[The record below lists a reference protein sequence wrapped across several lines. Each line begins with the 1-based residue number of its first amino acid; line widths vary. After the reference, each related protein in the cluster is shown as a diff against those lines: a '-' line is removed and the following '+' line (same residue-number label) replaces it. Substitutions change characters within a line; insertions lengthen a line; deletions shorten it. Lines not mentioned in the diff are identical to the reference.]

1 MTQKRTRL
9 LLVYNADSG
18 IINALKDAV
27 WKIASP
33 KTYPCSLCAI
43 TYGAVLMHNE
53 WRRFLDSLPME
64 VVFHHKDD
72 FEETFSGHRIA
83 LPTIAIDTGDEYP
96 EVIISNEELVRI
108 ETTTELME
116 RVRQALVSAH
126 FRAPELR
133 IVA

>member
-1 MTQKRTRL
+1 MTDTKNRL

-27 WKIASP
+27 WKQVSP
-33 KTYPCSLCAI
+33 ATYPCSLCAI
-43 TYGAVLMHNE
+43 TYGAVSMRHE
-53 WRRFLDSLPME
+53 WRRFLESLPLE

-72 FEETFSGHRIA
+72 FEEAYPGHGIA
-83 LPTIAIDTGDEYP
+83 LPTIAIGDASEAP
-96 EVIISNEELVRI
+96 RVLLSNKTLDQI

-116 RVRQALVSAH
+116 QVKQALVSEH
-126 FRAPELR
+126 IRSPELG